1 MMAGVG
7 GPPLL
12 RWAMRLA
19 LGQDVGPFA
28 PLPPTPVAFNR
39 MVVPPVEAHELVA
52 AGGANELL
60 AVRGVQTVKFSRRP
74 GQRVDYREGGIPGH
88 VAWIEGVV
96 ADHAELARVVAETDV
111 IAAANFVFR

>member
-12 RWAMRLA
+12 RWAMSLA
-19 LGQDVGPFA
+19 LGHDVGPFV
-28 PLPPTPVAFNR
+28 PLPPSPVAFNR

-52 AGGANELL
+52 VGGTDELL
-60 AVRGVQTVKFSRRP
+60 AVKGVQTVKVNRLP

-88 VAWIEGVV
+88 VVWMEGVV
-96 ADHAELARVVAETDV
+96 EDHAELARVLAETDAIV
-111 IAAANFVFR
+111 AANIVYR